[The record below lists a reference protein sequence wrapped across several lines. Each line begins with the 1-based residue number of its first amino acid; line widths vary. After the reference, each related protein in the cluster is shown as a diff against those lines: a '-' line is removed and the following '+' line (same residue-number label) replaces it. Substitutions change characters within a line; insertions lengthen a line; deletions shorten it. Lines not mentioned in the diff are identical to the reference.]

1 MDKQYSV
8 KFFTSFIEAMQK
20 LCREYL
26 DFEQGVELSGY
37 LAVEIDNFKKER
49 YVLSEL
55 VQSTGNVISESYCT
69 KAFKTLRKEPQR
81 VSNVHGSENIA
92 PRDHMNRTGR
102 SHSEEVTII
111 LRDSPETVSRH
122 SNFPLHTT
130 PHKSSSNSQ
139 RHAFHHN
146 PRAHTFSRHKDSA
159 AVSVS
164 NPFEMSPS
172 SRGQQHQQPFEIQPR
187 CSESLQVLPNL
198 SPKTPQKRN
207 IGDVDSAHLSPI
219 PKKDKIDHIGSGIES
234 LLAATDNVNDTHADM
249 DSMQNIYST
258 SATATTTTSVSDS
271 LHTTIDCSS
280 QPASDENLRLPIGM
294 DIKREKDDDSSFM
307 IIENPSDPT
316 VKLLEAEGM
325 FGGERES
332 SQTLGLDTS
341 TSFSADSQSADHG
354 DFKDSGSLGD
364 MAGTSWDS
372 SNQIKKFAC
381 EECGKRFSSRF
392 SLKRHGIRHTM
403 PIENTCNKCGK
414 VFISRDNLEGHMS
427 SEHAAP
433 KRFHC
438 DRCGLEFVY
447 KKNLKY
453 HQANAVCEKQRIPH
467 YPDYIIPK

>member
-372 SNQIKKFAC
+372 SNQSVGNTWKMAIISSALDD
-381 EECGKRFSSRF
+381 KRVYVCSICSQRF
-392 SLKRHGIRHTM
+392 TDRSNLRRHHKTVHQQKEAFRCH
-403 PIENTCNKCGK
+403 CCGK
-414 VFISRDNLEGHMS
+414 VFNRKDNLLQHLNCKRKGCF
-427 SEHAAP
+427 P
-433 KRFHC
+433 K
-438 DRCGLEFVY
+438 
-447 KKNLKY
+447 
-453 HQANAVCEKQRIPH
+453 
-467 YPDYIIPK
+467 YPPVN